1 MYYVLI
7 LGFLFLSM
15 ICKQKIAEQP
25 IEEQQKIEER
35 TSTRMLD
42 KVLAAICPF
51 SSS

>member
-15 ICKQKIAEQP
+15 ICKQKIAELP
-25 IEEQQKIEER
+25 VEEQQKIEER
-35 TSTRMLD
+35 TSARMLD
-42 KVLAAICPF
+42 KVPAICPL